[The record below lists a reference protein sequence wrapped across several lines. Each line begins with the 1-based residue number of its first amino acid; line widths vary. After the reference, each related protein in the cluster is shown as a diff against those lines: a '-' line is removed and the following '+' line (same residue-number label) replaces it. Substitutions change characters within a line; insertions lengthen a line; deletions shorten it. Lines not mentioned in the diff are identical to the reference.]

1 MIKLLSSRCYP
12 LLGNDHIYVCFL
24 ILTVQCISDALY
36 QKFSPD
42 FPTVTTKFHLSD
54 DRSRT
59 FSWGQVE
66 ISNSSRGRWIWLMI
80 QWCFIAS
87 SFGNLEIPAWLVV
100 QIQFVHAYTLD
111 VLQALARTK
120 RWTQTSQHPTSRPL
134 DVQISWNLEMAHL
147 SHFTTSQAAKL
158 IENNPKGSIGFSSS
172 ASKRRRALLRRD
184 SNSSCAWRLLSIR
197 CGEKNPTVK
206 AVSLKF
212 VWNMKGV
219 KTCHNQMN
227 SVEIY
232 RFHTEIGP
240 PHRATTWTPDS
251 SVSIW

>member
-1 MIKLLSSRCYP
+1 MIIFMFVFWYSQCNASVMLYIKSFPPTSQLSPQNSTS
-12 LLGNDHIYVCFL
+12 
-24 ILTVQCISDALY
+24 LTTEVGL
-36 QKFSPD
+36 SP
-42 FPTVTTKFHLSD
+42 
-54 DRSRT
+54 
-59 FSWGQVE
+59 E
-66 ISNSSRGRWIWLMI
+66 GRWKSRILPEDAGSGSW
-80 QWCFIAS
+80 FNGVS
-87 SFGNLEIPAWLVV
+87 SQAHLESLEIPAWLVV

-134 DVQISWNLEMAHL
+134 DVLISWNLEMAHL